1 MEAGGRML
9 DRDGGRQGSP
19 ASPAEL
25 VMGLQLLRA
34 SAVTSTRLQLA
45 LARRD
50 RRQIL
55 ATLDG
60 LTDLDDEIEEF
71 VAGLPAADAPSPE
84 LAAITRWIA
93 EQKAAI
99 ASDKFSL
106 VCGVAGSGLVSSPEK
121 LSTPI
126 EAEPE
131 PSQPTIDAAA
141 DGIEMASEEEVPPR
155 RRWPFI
161 VLAMVIAA
169 LAAAAAVYVFVPG
182 IDLQSEIVR
191 LLP

>member
-19 ASPAEL
+19 GSPAEL

-71 VAGLPAADAPSPE
+71 MAKLPSSDAPSAE

-106 VCGVAGSGLVSSPEK
+106 VCGIAGSGLVSSPEQ
-121 LSTPI
+121 LSTPV
-126 EAEPE
+126 EPDPE
-131 PSQPTIDAAA
+131 PSRTATETAA
-141 DGIEMASEEEVPPR
+141 DAEPASEQEAPVR

-161 VLAMVIAA
+161 VLAVVVAV
-169 LAAAAAVYVFVPG
+169 LAAAAALYVFVPG
-182 IDLQSEIVR
+182 VDLGSEIVR